1 MIAACVVAS
10 AFFSGFETA
19 LTSISEIRARQLL
32 DSGASGRRILG
43 LWLERPNRVLT
54 TILIGNNLVNMLA
67 SALTTDVTYALIGER
82 IGEGSRVGI
91 AVAVGVITFLVL
103 VFGEIFP
110 KTYARH
116 NAEKYLRL
124 SGILVAF
131 YLSLYPVASLFV
143 RLSRGIA
150 RVLGAK
156 ITKDGP
162 LVRIEDIEHMVR
174 VGAEA
179 DALDQD
185 EARYLSGV
193 LELSERVA
201 REIMVPRTDLT
212 IIEEGEDLD
221 SVMEI
226 IREDRFS
233 RYPVFRDRVDE
244 IVGILY
250 VKDLLDL
257 LGTSGQ
263 QGFDL
268 RRLLRPAHFV
278 PETLSVRD
286 LLAQFQAKKVHLAVV
301 VDEHGGTS
309 GIVTLE
315 DVLEE
320 IVGEIYDEY
329 DDAAEIPIQSLDDG
343 AFDLDGGAPLHDVE
357 DALHIEFPDDRD
369 YDTIAGFVVH
379 EAGDLPE
386 EGYSVDFGG
395 YTFTVREA
403 DERRVERVEA
413 RPSDPQPKA
422 D

>member
-1 MIAACVVAS
+1 MAAS

-32 DSGASGRRILG
+32 EAGAPGRRILG
-43 LWLERPNRVLT
+43 LWQERPNRVLT

-67 SALTTDVTYALIGER
+67 SALTTDVTYALIGAR
-82 IGEGSRVGI
+82 IGEGSRLAI

-124 SGILVAF
+124 GGILVAI
-131 YLSLYPVASLFV
+131 YLALYPVATVFV

-179 DALDQD
+179 EALDQD

-212 IIEEGEDLD
+212 VIEEAADLD

-233 RYPVFRDRVDE
+233 RYPVFRDRIDE

-257 LGTSGQ
+257 LGQAGQ
-263 QGFDL
+263 QAFDL
-268 RRLLRPAHFV
+268 RRLMRPAHFV

-286 LLAQFQAKKVHLAVV
+286 LLTQFQGKKVHLAVV

-329 DDAAEIPIQSLDDG
+329 DDAAEIPIQEIEDG

-379 EAGDLPE
+379 EAGDLPA
-386 EGYSVDFGG
+386 EGYSVDFAG

-413 RPSDPQPKA
+413 RLSNSDPES